1 MVFEVT
7 VLVEVMLSIKV
18 SISRNT
24 EVKLIVEVL
33 WRVTVTVSLE
43 VSWIPKSQIMNA
55 FWLAVAS
62 EIRFALM
69 IARKYVRI

>member
-1 MVFEVT
+1 
-7 VLVEVMLSIKV
+7 MLSIKV